1 MRKKDREIKQFDDI
15 VDVLNR
21 CDTIRLG
28 ISGEKYPYVVPLSFG
43 FETKNSKII
52 LYIHGAQEGKKHDLI
67 AQNNKVCVEA
77 DICHGF
83 AETAQSVTT
92 VYESIIGYGTA
103 EKVYGDEMVQGLRL
117 LLAHCGYEGFP
128 FDQSV
133 TKILTV
139 YKITLDSVTG
149 KRRTV

>member
-1 MRKKDREIKQFDDI
+1 MRKREREIQSFEEI
-15 VDVLNR
+15 TDVLNR

-28 ISGEKYPYVVPLSFG
+28 LFGREYPYVVPLSFG
-43 FETKNSKII
+43 YETVNGKIFI
-52 LYIHGAQEGKKHDLI
+52 YIHGAQEGEKHSLI
-67 AQNNKVCVEA
+67 SQNNKVCVEA

-83 AETAQSVTT
+83 AEAERSVTT
-92 VYESIIGYGTA
+92 VYESMIGFGTA
-103 EKVYGDEMVQGLRL
+103 EKVSGTESVKGLRL

-133 TKILTV
+133 TNSFTV
-139 YKITLDSVTG
+139 YKITLNSVTG

>member
-1 MRKKDREIKQFDDI
+1 MRKSKREIKSFDEI

-21 CDTIRLG
+21 CDTIRVGL
-28 ISGEKYPYVVPLSFG
+28 SGREYPYVVPLSFG
-43 FETKNSKII
+43 FETENGKII
-52 LYIHGAQEGKKHDLI
+52 IYIHGAQEGKKHDLI
-67 AQNNKVCVEA
+67 ARNNKVCVEA

-83 AETAQSVTT
+83 AKTEHSVTT
-92 VYESIIGYGTA
+92 VYESVIGYGTT
-103 EKVYGDEMVQGLRL
+103 EKVYGDEMIKGLCL

-133 TKILTV
+133 TNILTV
-139 YKITLDSVTG
+139 YKITLDSITG